1 MDLDVVMKKI
11 VTLAAQNDDIDALW
25 IYGSRAQSCEMDSSD
40 YDIAIAFKN
49 FNLSPT
55 SKLLRPNELAI
66 DWANDLAVDTE
77 LISIVD
83 INTVPV
89 YLAFNIVEYGEV
101 IYSSDTGRVFKEQD
115 RIYSR
120 YEFDLKESVNNE

>member
-1 MDLDVVMKKI
+1 MILNSMLEQI
-11 VTLAAQNDDIDALW
+11 VSLAAKNDDIEALW
-25 IYGSRAQSCEMDSSD
+25 LYGSRTQGREIESSD
-40 YDIAIAFKN
+40 YDLAIAFKN

-66 DWANDLAVDTE
+66 DWAESLAVNTE

-83 INTVPV
+83 INTVPI

-101 IYSSDTGRVFKEQD
+101 IYSSDTGREFKEQD

-120 YEFDLKESVNNE
+120 YEFDLKESENNG